1 MSEKSNCH
9 LLSLSVFVP
18 RLPWQISFFT
28 FSDTLLLRVS
38 TEVQA
43 DVYSSTFLKCRT
55 IFPSVLRYRP
65 KTFWIY
71 NNTLITKASK
81 GYKIKDDY
89 ARESLGKSN
98 FSFPFDLIIPNVTSD
113 EYGQYTCGVEYTVG
127 QEKVKLIENVNL
139 TTIKKHEGELKEHVQ
154 KGRSIRMIVSM
165 KETLPNRVARLP
177 VPCSK
182 C

>member
-38 TEVQA
+38 TKVEA
-43 DVYSSTFLKCRT
+43 DLHSSTFLKCRT

-154 KGRSIRMIVSM
+154 KGRSIRMIASM
-165 KETLPNRVARLP
+165 KEMLPNRVARLP

>member
-1 MSEKSNCH
+1 M
-9 LLSLSVFVP
+9 
-18 RLPWQISFFT
+18 
-28 FSDTLLLRVS
+28 
-38 TEVQA
+38 
-43 DVYSSTFLKCRT
+43 
-55 IFPSVLRYRP
+55 
-65 KTFWIY
+65 
-71 NNTLITKASK
+71 
-81 GYKIKDDY
+81 
-89 ARESLGKSN
+89 
-98 FSFPFDLIIPNVTSD
+98 TSD

-139 TTIKKHEGELKEHVQ
+139 TTIKRHEGELKEHVQ